1 MIQKSQQPENG
12 KNKQKEIFVL
22 TEKGI
27 SVKN

>member
-12 KNKQKEIFVL
+12 KNKQEEIFVL